1 MRKLQEQCDIMQQRA
16 NVLETRMNDAKK
28 AAIEA
33 KRAGNT
39 RAAMLKMKQFKQ
51 AEQDLVKLD
60 GQMLMLEQQR
70 GIIESSHFDQ
80 QVFAGLKTGKEA
92 VEKMQEKLDVDEM
105 MDLQDELLEQ
115 QEKQKEMS
123 DFFVKQAQD
132 QTEGLM
138 DELDA
143 WEAEEAEKEM
153 MMEPVAVGTIKVSG
167 QAQAHPSQAS
177 KSKAQSIEDELEAM
191 MA

>member
-1 MRKLQEQCDIMQQRA
+1 
-16 NVLETRMNDAKK
+16 
-28 AAIEA
+28 
-33 KRAGNT
+33 
-39 RAAMLKMKQFKQ
+39 
-51 AEQDLVKLD
+51 
-60 GQMLMLEQQR
+60 
-70 GIIESSHFDQ
+70 
-80 QVFAGLKTGKEA
+80 
-92 VEKMQEKLDVDEM
+92 M

-153 MMEPVAVGTIKVSG
+153 MMEPVAVGTIKVPG
-167 QAQAHPSQAS
+167 QAQAQPAQAS

>member
-1 MRKLQEQCDIMQQRA
+1 MQQRA
-16 NVLETRMNDAKK
+16 NVLEARMNDAKK

-33 KRAGNT
+33 KRAGNN

-70 GIIESSHFDQ
+70 GMIESSHFDQ
-80 QVFAGLKTGKEA
+80 QVFVGLKTGKEA

-105 MDLQDELLEQ
+105 MDLQDELMEQ

-153 MMEPVAVGTIKVSG
+153 MMEPVAVGTIKVPG
-167 QAQAHPSQAS
+167 QAQAQPAQAS